1 MDEIEKMTFSQA
13 LELMQEGKK
22 VCRKKW
28 ENTYV
33 YAYNCTGDYEKR
45 NYSKPYLVIGV
56 VDMVE
61 PYTPSQSDM
70 FASDWIIF
78 DYSMLKDIVLCVEII
93 EKSEFEHGQNN
104 G

>member
-13 LELMQEGKK
+13 LEKAKSGEK
-22 VCRKKW
+22 VCRKIW
-28 ENTYV
+28 ENAYV
-33 YAYNCTGDYEKR
+33 YAYNCSGDYEKR
-45 NYSKPYLVIGV
+45 KYKKPYLVIGV

-78 DYSMLKDIVLCVEII
+78 DYSMLKNIVLCVEVIS
-93 EKSEFEHGQNN
+93 KNEFERGVHN